1 MRLAPLRSHS
11 PWTQQKQTNLYH
23 ICHSTAV
30 PKAALRGPSTS
41 STDSPASQHQTL
53 FFSAALSLPLP
64 YTGNNDN
71 AKENKLHRTK
81 QDRSTN
87 HRQNSFPPPLRS
99 QPHLPDATVE
109 RLTTRTIA
117 SHHPMPHMITLH
129 ITLPCPSWK
138 NSRAI
143 ETGTSNRKRP
153 KHPEVPVSRIRLSS
167 MPLPVFRLS
176 SPSQSSRLRH
186 HVERAFARQR
196 QISELGN
203 RQIHARI
210 QTVNDPTNRGLP
222 YLLPGSG
229 QTGLT
234 KKH

>member
-11 PWTQQKQTNLYH
+11 PWTQQKQTNLHH
-23 ICHSTAV
+23 ICHSAAV

-71 AKENKLHRTK
+71 AKGNKLHRTK
-81 QDRSTN
+81 QDRNTN

-117 SHHPMPHMITLH
+117 SHHPMPHMITLSH
-129 ITLPCPSWK
+129 HTTLPIMEKLSRNRNRHVQPQAPQTSGSPGFPHPSFVGASLVSLPLL
-138 NSRAI
+138 NRADCA
-143 ETGTSNRKRP
+143 TTWNAHSHGKGKS
-153 KHPEVPVSRIRLSS
+153 
-167 MPLPVFRLS
+167 
-176 SPSQSSRLRH
+176 
-186 HVERAFARQR
+186 
-196 QISELGN
+196 
-203 RQIHARI
+203 
-210 QTVNDPTNRGLP
+210 VN
-222 YLLPGSG
+222 
-229 QTGLT
+229 
-234 KKH
+234 